1 MKWAFAFL
9 AVAIIASFGTAIYI
23 VLGNRDPVP
32 NEISACVKKAGLA
45 QARSQDALSAVRAD
59 IAAGGLKIAQRWD
72 WGKTRGVLFEGP
84 AKSYAMLALWNS
96 DSASLANAD
105 AGQKVFDAPGS
116 LPLVSVEVPDNG
128 VLRKCAQRASD

>member
-1 MKWAFAFL
+1 MKWAFAFFV
-9 AVAIIASFGTAIYI
+9 VAIIASFGTAIYI

-32 NEISACVKKAGLA
+32 NQISACVKKAGLA

-72 WGKTRGVLFEGP
+72 WGKTRGVLFGGP

-105 AGQKVFDAPGS
+105 AGQKVFNAPGT

-128 VLRKCAQRASD
+128 LLLSCAQQASS

>member
-1 MKWAFAFL
+1 MKWAFALL
-9 AVAIIASFGTAIYI
+9 AVCVVASFAVAAYV

-32 NEISACVKKAGLA
+32 NEIAACVKKVGLA

-59 IAAGGLKIAQRWD
+59 VAAGGPKVAERWD

-96 DSASLANAD
+96 DSVSLAGAD
-105 AGQKVFDAPGS
+105 AGQKVFSAPGL

-128 VLRKCAQRASD
+128 LLLRCAQRARG

>member
-1 MKWAFAFL
+1 MKWAFAVL
-9 AVAIIASFGTAIYI
+9 AVAIVASFATATYI

-32 NEISACVKKAGLA
+32 NEISACVKRAGLA

-96 DSASLANAD
+96 DSSSLARAD
-105 AGQKVFDAPGS
+105 AGEKVFNAPGT

-128 VLRKCAQRASD
+128 LLLRCAQQASN

>member
-1 MKWAFAFL
+1 M
-9 AVAIIASFGTAIYI
+9 
-23 VLGNRDPVP
+23 
-32 NEISACVKKAGLA
+32 
-45 QARSQDALSAVRAD
+45 RAD

-105 AGQKVFDAPGS
+105 AGQKVFNAPGS

-128 VLRKCAQRASD
+128 VLLKCAQRASG

>member
-1 MKWAFAFL
+1 VKWAFAVL
-9 AVAIIASFGTAIYI
+9 IVCIVASFATAIYI

-32 NEISACVKKAGLA
+32 NEISACVKRAGLA

-59 IAAGGLKIAQRWD
+59 IVAGGLKVAQRWD

-96 DSASLANAD
+96 DSASLAGAD
-105 AGQKVFDAPGS
+105 AGQKVFDAPGA
-116 LPLVSVEVPDNG
+116 LPLVSVEVPDSG
-128 VLRKCAQRASD
+128 VLLSCAQQASS

>member
-1 MKWAFAFL
+1 MKWAFAVL
-9 AVAIIASFGTAIYI
+9 IVCIVASFATAIYI

-32 NEISACVKKAGLA
+32 NEISACVKRAGLA

-59 IAAGGLKIAQRWD
+59 IVAGGLKVAQRWD

-96 DSASLANAD
+96 DSASLAGAD
-105 AGQKVFDAPGS
+105 AGQKVFDAPGA
-116 LPLVSVEVPDNG
+116 LPLVSVEVPDSG
-128 VLRKCAQRASD
+128 GLLSCAQKAGS

>member
-1 MKWAFAFL
+1 MKLAFAFL

-96 DSASLANAD
+96 DSASLAKAD
-105 AGQKVFDAPGS
+105 AGQKVFNAPGA

-128 VLRKCAQRASD
+128 VLRRCAQRASD

>member
-1 MKWAFAFL
+1 MRWAFAVL
-9 AVAIIASFGTAIYI
+9 VVCVVASFATAIYI

-32 NEISACVKKAGLA
+32 NEISACVKRAGLA

-59 IAAGGLKIAQRWD
+59 IAAGPLKITRRWD

-84 AKSYAMLALWNS
+84 GKSYAMLALWNS
-96 DSASLANAD
+96 DSASLAASD
-105 AGQKVFDAPGS
+105 AGQKVFDAPGT

-128 VLRKCAQRASD
+128 VLLSCAQRADS

>member
-1 MKWAFAFL
+1 MKWAFAVL
-9 AVAIIASFGTAIYI
+9 IVCIVASFAAAIYI

-32 NEISACVKKAGLA
+32 NEISACVKRAGLA

-59 IAAGGLKIAQRWD
+59 IVAGGLKVAQRWD

-96 DSASLANAD
+96 DSASLAGAD
-105 AGQKVFDAPGS
+105 AGQKVFDAPGA
-116 LPLVSVEVPDNG
+116 LPLVSVEVPDSG
-128 VLRKCAQRASD
+128 VLLSCAQQASS

>member
-1 MKWAFAFL
+1 MKWAFTFL
-9 AVAIIASFGTAIYI
+9 AVAIIASFGTAIFI

-32 NEISACVKKAGLA
+32 NEIAACVKKAGLA

-84 AKSYAMLALWNS
+84 GKSYAMLALWNS
-96 DSASLANAD
+96 DSASLADAD
-105 AGQKVFDAPGS
+105 AGQQVFNSPGA
-116 LPLVSVEVPDNG
+116 LPLVSVEVPDNS
-128 VLRKCAQRASD
+128 LLLSCAQRASG

>member
-1 MKWAFAFL
+1 MKWAIAL
-9 AVAIIASFGTAIYI
+9 LVVAVIASFGTAIYI

-59 IAAGGLKIAQRWD
+59 IVAGGLKVAQRWD
-72 WGKTRGVLFEGP
+72 WGKTRGVLFVGP

-96 DSASLANAD
+96 DSASLAGAD
-105 AGQKVFDAPGS
+105 AGQKVFDAPGT
-116 LPLVSVEVPDNG
+116 LPLVSVEVPDG
-128 VLRKCAQRASD
+128 GLLLSCAQQASS

>member
-96 DSASLANAD
+96 DSASLAKAD
-105 AGQKVFDAPGS
+105 AGQKVFNAPGA

-128 VLRKCAQRASD
+128 VLRRCAQRASG

>member
-9 AVAIIASFGTAIYI
+9 AVAIIASFGTAIYL
-23 VLGNRDPVP
+23 VLGHRDPVP

-59 IAAGGLKIAQRWD
+59 IAAGGLTIAQRWD

-84 AKSYAMLALWNS
+84 GKSYAMLALWNS
-96 DSASLANAD
+96 DSTSLANAD
-105 AGQKVFDAPGS
+105 AGQKVFNAPGA

-128 VLRKCAQRASD
+128 VLLSCAQRASS

>member
-1 MKWAFAFL
+1 MKWAFASL
-9 AVAIIASFGTAIYI
+9 AVAIIASFGIAIYI
-23 VLGNRDPVP
+23 VVGNRDPVP
-32 NEISACVKKAGLA
+32 NEISACVKTAGLA

-59 IAAGGLKIAQRWD
+59 IAAGGLKIAQRWN

-96 DSASLANAD
+96 DSVSLANAD
-105 AGQKVFDAPGS
+105 AGQKVFNAPGS

-128 VLRKCAQRASD
+128 FLRRCAQRASG

>member
-1 MKWAFAFL
+1 MRWAFAVL
-9 AVAIIASFGTAIYI
+9 VVCVVASFATAIYI

-32 NEISACVKKAGLA
+32 NEISACVKRAGLA

-59 IAAGGLKIAQRWD
+59 IAAGPLKITRRWD

-84 AKSYAMLALWNS
+84 GKSYAMLALWNS
-96 DSASLANAD
+96 DSASLAASD
-105 AGQKVFDAPGS
+105 AGQKVFNAPGT

-128 VLRKCAQRASD
+128 VLLSCAQRADR

>member
-1 MKWAFAFL
+1 MRWAFAVL
-9 AVAIIASFGTAIYI
+9 VVCVVASFATAIYI

-32 NEISACVKKAGLA
+32 NEISACVKRAGLA
-45 QARSQDALSAVRAD
+45 QARSQDALSAVRAN
-59 IAAGGLKIAQRWD
+59 IAAGPLKITRRWD

-96 DSASLANAD
+96 DSASLAASD
-105 AGQKVFDAPGS
+105 AGQKVFNAPGT

-128 VLRKCAQRASD
+128 VLLSCAQRADR

>member
-1 MKWAFAFL
+1 ML
-9 AVAIIASFGTAIYI
+9 VVCIVASFATAIYI

-32 NEISACVKKAGLA
+32 NEISACVKRAGLA

-59 IAAGGLKIAQRWD
+59 IAAGPLKITRRWD

-84 AKSYAMLALWNS
+84 GKSYAMLALWNS
-96 DSASLANAD
+96 DSASLAASD
-105 AGQKVFDAPGS
+105 AGQKVFNAPGT

-128 VLRKCAQRASD
+128 VLLSCAQRADS

>member
-1 MKWAFAFL
+1 MKLAFAVL
-9 AVAIIASFGTAIYI
+9 VVAIVASFATATYI
-23 VLGNRDPVP
+23 VIGNRDPVP
-32 NEISACVKKAGLA
+32 NEISACVKRAGLA

-96 DSASLANAD
+96 DSSSLARAD
-105 AGQKVFDAPGS
+105 AGQKVFNAPGA

-128 VLRKCAQRASD
+128 LLLRCAQQASN

>member
-1 MKWAFAFL
+1 ML
-9 AVAIIASFGTAIYI
+9 VVCIVASFATAIYI

-32 NEISACVKKAGLA
+32 NEISACVKRAGLA

-59 IAAGGLKIAQRWD
+59 IAAGPLKITRRWD

-84 AKSYAMLALWNS
+84 GKSYAMLALWNS
-96 DSASLANAD
+96 DSASLAASD
-105 AGQKVFDAPGS
+105 AGQKVFNAPGT

-128 VLRKCAQRASD
+128 VLLSCAQRADR